1 VTGTARAVVYER
13 AETIRVTEFPLP
25 DIGPDDMLVEILL
38 AGVDGSEVHM
48 FRGELD
54 ALNAISP
61 VVLGDEIVGR
71 VVEIG
76 AERAQRSGL
85 ALGDEVVVE
94 ARWPCSDC
102 RPCRNG
108 NYYVCE
114 TPSSG
119 VGYGWMTSVDPPHL
133 WGGYAT
139 HVFVPGRALVYKVP
153 VGLPPKTTLFCCSVL
168 ANSLRWTEFAGVGLG
183 DVVVVVGPGP
193 QGLGCAL
200 VASLRGAEVF
210 VIGLPRDATRLGL
223 VEQLGAGTP
232 LTLDLDATYDET
244 LAQVRAAVGNR
255 DVDAVIEAA
264 GAQQAKDLAVDLVRV
279 QGRITS
285 ISVAAP
291 ARLEVDFHKMLL
303 KELTIAAPLA
313 HPYSVERSLA
323 LGARLLA
330 QGTDLGDLVTHVF
343 ALEDAERALRT
354 AAYEY
359 PDEQPMKVAL
369 DPTRTRSGAHG

>member
-1 VTGTARAVVYER
+1 VAGVARAVVYER
-13 AETIRVTEFPLP
+13 AETISITEFPLP
-25 DIGPDDMLVEILL
+25 DIGPDDMLVEVLL

-76 AERAQRSGL
+76 SERAGRSGL
-85 ALGDEVVVE
+85 VIGDAVVVE

-108 NYYVCE
+108 NYYLCE
-114 TPSSG
+114 SAASG
-119 VGYGWMTSVDPPHL
+119 VGYGWITSAEPPHL

-139 HVFVPGRALVYKVP
+139 HVFVPGRALVFKVP
-153 VGLPPKTTLFCCSVL
+153 EGMPPTTTLFCCSVL

-183 DVVVVVGPGP
+183 DVVVVIGPGP

-200 VASLRGAEVF
+200 VASLRGADVF
-210 VIGLPRDATRLGL
+210 VVGLPRDAARLAL
-223 VEQLGAGTP
+223 VDHLGAGTP
-232 LTLDLDATYDET
+232 ITLDPSRTYDQT
-244 LAQVRAAVGNR
+244 LEDLRSVIGDR

-291 ARLEVDFHKMLL
+291 ARLELDFHKMLL
-303 KELTIAAPLA
+303 KELTVAAPLA
-313 HPYSVERSLA
+313 HPYTVATALA

-330 QGTDLGDLVTHVF
+330 QGTDLGQLVTHVF
-343 ALEDAERALRT
+343 SLDEAERALRT

-369 DPTRTRSGAHG
+369 DPRRTANGDPA